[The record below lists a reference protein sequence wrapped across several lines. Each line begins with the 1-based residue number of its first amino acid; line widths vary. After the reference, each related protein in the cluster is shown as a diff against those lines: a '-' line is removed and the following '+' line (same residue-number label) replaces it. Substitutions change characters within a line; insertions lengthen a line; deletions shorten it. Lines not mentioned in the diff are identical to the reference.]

1 MVGRV
6 VDSVDTDGIDAQLLK
21 FCNVSLAASLI
32 GNGISQIGR
41 ATRLVVDAS
50 NIEAVVAGEEG
61 WRVLVVKSIGKD

>member
-1 MVGRV
+1 MIGTV
-6 VDSVDTDGIDAQLLK
+6 VDSIDADGIDAQLLK

-32 GNGISQIGR
+32 GNGVSQIGR

-61 WRVLVVKSIGKD
+61 CKVLVVEGIEKD